1 MDLQTLHS
9 FENNTS
15 VATILSAYYDVIS
28 KFDLFDALQDDSIG
42 MLGYWAANNNMSTS
56 DMFDWIDCSLNNVAK
71 FKVVKEV
78 GSNDGYP
85 DCELDL
91 GGGVVLNFD
100 WALD

>member
-28 KFDLFDALQDDSIG
+28 KFDLFDAMEEDSIG
-42 MLGYWAANNNMSTS
+42 MLGYWALINNMSS
-56 DMFDWIDCSLNNVAK
+56 SEIFDLIDCSLNNVAK
-71 FKVVKEV
+71 FKVI
-78 GSNDGYP
+78 GSNDGCP

-91 GGGVVLNFD
+91 GGGVVLKFD
-100 WALD
+100 WMLD

>member
-42 MLGYWAANNNMSTS
+42 MLGYWASVNNMSS
-56 DMFDWIDCSLNNVAK
+56 SEIFNWIDCSLNNVAK
-71 FKVVKEV
+71 FKVV
-78 GSNDGYP
+78 GSNNGCP
-85 DCELDL
+85 ICELDL
-91 GGGVVLNFD
+91 GGGVVLRFD
-100 WALD
+100 WMLD

>member
-42 MLGYWAANNNMSTS
+42 MLGYWASINNMSS
-56 DMFDWIDCSLNNVAK
+56 SEIFDWIDCSLNNVAK
-71 FKVVKEV
+71 FNVI
-78 GSNDGYP
+78 GSNDEHT

-91 GGGVVLNFD
+91 GGGVVLKFD
-100 WALD
+100 WLLD

>member
-9 FENNTS
+9 FEKDTS

-28 KFDLFDALQDDSIG
+28 KIDLFDAMQDDSIG
-42 MLGYWAANNNMSTS
+42 MLGYWAANNNMSPS
-56 DMFDWIDCSLNNVAK
+56 EMFDWIDCSLNNVAK
-71 FKVVKEV
+71 FKVV
-78 GSNDGYP
+78 GSNNECP

-100 WALD
+100 WTID

>member
-42 MLGYWAANNNMSTS
+42 MLGYWAENNNMSPS
-56 DMFDWIDCSLNNVAK
+56 EIFDWIDCSLNNVAK
-71 FKVVKEV
+71 FKVV
-78 GSNDGYP
+78 GSNNGYY
-85 DCELDL
+85 DCKLDL
-91 GGGVVLNFD
+91 GGGVVLKFD
-100 WALD
+100 WLLD